1 MAKKTMDRRIART
14 RGTLQR
20 ALSSLILK
28 KGYDAITVDDICETA
43 NVGRSTFYSH
53 FTSKDDLKRRGLD
66 EHLRALLVDR
76 RKNTL
81 PPGDA
86 KDRHLAFSLPLFE
99 HARDHL
105 DLYRALAGS
114 RGGGVSLGAIRQIV
128 SDLVSEEIAENAYS
142 NPGNVI
148 PREVVVTYVVG
159 AYMALLTWWL
169 DGGAKLS
176 AERMD
181 GMFRRLA
188 TEGIMAPDSEGR

>member
-1 MAKKTMDRRIART
+1 MADKVMDRRIART

-20 ALSSLILK
+20 ALSSLILT

-66 EHLRALLVDR
+66 EHLRELLADR
-76 RKNTL
+76 RRNA
-81 PPGDA
+81 PAPGDL

-128 SDLVSEEIAENAYS
+128 SDLVREEIADNADR
-142 NPGNVI
+142 NPGDVI
-148 PREVVVTYVVG
+148 PRDVVVTYVVG

-169 DGGAKLS
+169 DGGAKLPPQ
-176 AERMD
+176 RMD
-181 GMFRRLA
+181 GMFRQLA
-188 TEGIMAPDSEGR
+188 TEGIMPPDSEER